1 MLAVSLA
8 VCTKRT
14 RDLNDLIDD
23 PNAFDQLVTDEEW
36 RVLGSD
42 EMNYDELQQ
51 KKHDVWLKK
60 YDVDKKSRQQKKR
73 KKKNKQVS
81 YTPA

>member
-1 MLAVSLA
+1 
-8 VCTKRT
+8 
-14 RDLNDLIDD
+14 
-23 PNAFDQLVTDEEW
+23 LVTDEEW